1 MSGSASEEG
10 AEGSRPASGLAAAG
24 RWRGR
29 DHTRGRLA
37 GSLFVLAV
45 PLVGG
50 SLAQAGFQLAEL
62 GFLSRLGEEP
72 MAAVIIANQSV
83 RQIATMLVLGGSFG
97 AQALLARAIGA
108 GRREEAEHVAGQVV
122 VLGLCFALVLAALGL
137 AVPDALYAISGP
149 DPAFAAW
156 GVPYLRLVLVL
167 SFGMVGTM
175 LFGSI
180 LAGAGD
186 TTTPLLVT
194 LLQTSVAILAEWI
207 LIFGGLGI
215 PALGTDGVALGMA
228 TGQLA
233 AIACGVAI
241 LFRGGA
247 RVQLRLRHL
256 RPDPAVL
263 RRIAA
268 LAWPPA
274 LQMAGNVV
282 SILVF
287 LRLTGEFG
295 PKVQA
300 AYAIGV
306 RLGTIAPMLSF
317 PLASACSTLVGQ
329 ALGAGDRRRAWRAIG
344 IGVLVHGALLW
355 SFAVAIF
362 LLRVQVMEL
371 LADDPEV
378 IRIGADYLRYAAGSF
393 ACWAFFA
400 VFVRALQ
407 GAGDVVVP
415 MAISLAS
422 AFAVAVPLALLLTRG
437 LSLGPTGVWIAS
449 LASSAFG
456 TAAMGGWL
464 ATGRWARRAAH

>member
-1 MSGSASEEG
+1 VSDAET
-10 AEGSRPASGLAAAG
+10 EGSLPPPAPAAG
-24 RWRGR
+24 GGWRRR

-50 SLAQAGFQLAEL
+50 SLAQAAFQLAEL

-83 RQIATMLVLGGSFG
+83 RQIVMMLVLGSSFG

-108 GRREEAEHVAGQVV
+108 GRGEEADHVAGQVV
-122 VLGLCFALVLAALGL
+122 VLGIAFALALALLGL
-137 AVPDALYAISGP
+137 AFPDALFAIPGP
-149 DPAFAAW
+149 DPAFAVW

-194 LLQTSVAILAEWI
+194 LLQAGVAVLAEWI
-207 LIFGGLGI
+207 LIFGRLGA
-215 PALGTDGVALGMA
+215 PAFGSDGVALGMA

-233 AIACGVAI
+233 AIACGGAI

-247 RVQLRLRHL
+247 RVRLRLRHL

-274 LQMAGNVV
+274 LQMTGNVF

-300 AYAIGV
+300 AYAIGL
-306 RLGTIAPMLSF
+306 RIGMIAPMLSF

-329 ALGAGDRRRAWRAIG
+329 ALGAGDRRRAWRAVG
-344 IGVLVHGALLW
+344 LGVLVHGALMW
-355 SFAVAIF
+355 SFAVAVF
-362 LLRVQVMEL
+362 LLRVPLMEL

-378 IRIGADYLRYAAGSF
+378 IRIGADYLRFAAGSF
-393 ACWAFFA
+393 ACWALYA
-400 VFVRALQ
+400 VFFRALQ
-407 GAGDVVVP
+407 GAGDMVVP
-415 MAISLAS
+415 MVISLGS
-422 AFAVAVPLALLLTRG
+422 AFAIAVPLALFLTR
-437 LSLGPTGVWIAS
+437 SAQLGPTGVWIAS
-449 LASSAFG
+449 PASSAVG
-456 TAAMGGWL
+456 TAAMGAWL

>member
-1 MSGSASEEG
+1 VSD
-10 AEGSRPASGLAAAG
+10 AEVEASRPPLAPRPG
-24 RWRGR
+24 GGWRAR

-83 RQIATMLVLGGSFG
+83 RQIVLMLVLGGSFG

-108 GRREEAEHVAGQVV
+108 KRGQEADHIAGQVV
-122 VLGLCFALVLAALGL
+122 VLGLGFALALAALGL
-137 AVPDALYAISGP
+137 AFPEALYAIPGP

-156 GVPYLRLVLVL
+156 GVPYLRLVLLL
-167 SFGMVGTM
+167 SFGMVGTL
-175 LFGSI
+175 LFGAI
-180 LAGAGD
+180 LGGAGD
-186 TTTPLLVT
+186 TTTPLFVT
-194 LLQTSVAILAEWI
+194 MLQTSVAVLAQWV
-207 LIFGGLGI
+207 LIFGMLGA
-215 PALGTDGVALGMA
+215 PAFGTDGVALGMA

-233 AIACGVAI
+233 AIACGASI

-247 RVQLRLRHL
+247 RVRLRLRHL
-256 RPDPAVL
+256 RPDPTVL

-274 LQMAGNVV
+274 LQMSGNVV

-300 AYAIGV
+300 AYAIGL
-306 RLGTIAPMLSF
+306 RLGMIAPMLSF
-317 PLASACSTLVGQ
+317 PLASACSTLVGH
-329 ALGAGDRRRAWRAIG
+329 ALGAGDRGRAWRAIG
-344 IGVLVHGALLW
+344 LGVLVHGALMW
-355 SFAVAIF
+355 SFAVGVF
-362 LLRVQVMEL
+362 LFRVQVMEL

-378 IRIGADYLRYAAGSF
+378 IRVGADYLRYAAGSF
-393 ACWAFFA
+393 ACWAFYA
-400 VFVRALQ
+400 VFFRALQ

-415 MAISLAS
+415 MAISLGS
-422 AFAVAVPLALLLTRG
+422 AFAIAVPLALMLTRVAG
-437 LSLGPTGVWIAS
+437 LGPTGVWIAS
-449 LASSAFG
+449 LASSAVG
-456 TAAMGGWL
+456 TAAMGAWL

>member
-1 MSGSASEEG
+1 VSDSASEVE
-10 AEGSRPASGLAAAG
+10 ASHPPPGLAARG
-24 RWRGR
+24 GWRAR

-83 RQIATMLVLGGSFG
+83 RQIVTMLVLGGSFG
-97 AQALLARAIGA
+97 AQALLTRAIGA
-108 GRREEAEHVAGQVV
+108 GRGEEADHVAGQVV
-122 VLGLCFALVLAALGL
+122 VLGLGFAIVMAALGL
-137 AVPDALYAISGP
+137 AVPEALYAISGP
-149 DPAFAAW
+149 DPAFAVW

-180 LAGAGD
+180 LGGAGD
-186 TTTPLLVT
+186 TTTPLFVT
-194 LLQTSVAILAEWI
+194 LLQTGIAVLAEWV
-207 LIFGGLGI
+207 LIFGHLGI
-215 PALGTDGVALGMA
+215 PALGTDGVALGIA

-233 AIACGVAI
+233 AIACAIAI

-247 RVQLRLRHL
+247 RVHLRLRHL

-306 RLGTIAPMLSF
+306 RLGMIAPMLSF

-344 IGVLVHGALLW
+344 MGVLVHGALLW

-362 LLRVQVMEL
+362 FLRVEVMQL

-378 IRIGADYLRYAAGSF
+378 IRVGADYLRYAAGSF

-437 LSLGPTGVWIAS
+437 LGLGPTGVWIAS

-456 TAAMGGWL
+456 TSALGAWL